1 MLFFIVNSNMWQ
13 IKLKFLLFFLLSA
26 LIFHDSTSQETNY
39 SPSDEIIKSFEK
51 TADSLLSLLTIEEKA
66 SQMLS
71 TSRSIP
77 EHEIEM
83 YNWWNEALHGVA
95 RSAKATVFPQA
106 IAMGA
111 TFDPE
116 LIQKTA
122 DAISTEARA
131 MYNIFDNK
139 GIRTEYTGLTFWSPN
154 INIFRDPRW
163 GRGHETYGEDPFL
176 TGKIGRAFVQGLQGN
191 HHKYLKVA
199 AGAKHFAVH
208 SGPEANRHSFNA
220 KVSAQDLNETYL
232 PAFKELVDANVE
244 IVMCAYNRLN
254 DEPCCGSES
263 LLNDLLRN
271 SWGFNGHVV
280 SDCGAIYDIKP
291 NHNFTTSDEESV
303 AYAIK
308 GGVDLNCGSLY
319 NLIPS
324 AINQGLLTEHDL
336 DISLKRLFMTRL
348 KLGILKDVIDNPYEK
363 LNKNHINTKEHI
375 SLARNVAAKSIVLLK
390 NKNNVLPLSK
400 SINRLFITGP
410 NAANLNTLL
419 ANYNGLSS
427 DIVTPLEGIVK
438 KVSNGTIIRFNE
450 GVGLI
455 NNSDRQKWS
464 TGLAS
469 SSDVT
474 IAVMGI
480 SALIEGE
487 QGDAISSDANGDRN
501 SIRLPRNQINYL
513 KDLRNSA
520 GDKPIVLVIKAGSAI
535 DLSEISDYVDAIVY
549 AWYLGEQGGNALA
562 DIIFGDVNPSGKLPI
577 TIPESLSHL
586 PDYNDYSMENRT
598 YKFTKYK
605 PMYPFGFGL
614 SYSSFDYSELFL
626 NKNKI
631 EIGDMIHLNFEVFN
645 NSDIAGEE
653 VVQVYIKD
661 VNSSFRT
668 PSSSLIFFKRIHLK
682 SGEKKKINIAL
693 DNNMISSFN
702 EKGIKEI
709 EPGIFKI
716 FVGGSSPGDRSVE
729 LGKEIK
735 EVTFTVN

>member
-1 MLFFIVNSNMWQ
+1 MWQ

-26 LIFHDSTSQETNY
+26 LIFHDSTSQEMNY
-39 SPSDEIIKSFEK
+39 SPSIEIINSFEK

-122 DAISTEARA
+122 DVISTEARA

-139 GIRTEYTGLTFWSPN
+139 GMRTEYTGLTFWSPN

-176 TGKIGRAFVQGLQGN
+176 TGEIGRSFVLGLQGN

-254 DEPCCGSES
+254 DKPCCGSES

-271 SWGFNGHVV
+271 SWGFKGHVV
-280 SDCGAIYDIKP
+280 SDCGAVYDIKSS
-291 NHNFTTSDEESV
+291 HNFTNSDEQSV

-319 NLIPS
+319 NLITS
-324 AINQGLLTEHDL
+324 AFNQGLLTENDL

-348 KLGILKDVIDNPYEK
+348 KLGILKDVNDNPYEK
-363 LNKNHINTKEHI
+363 LNENHINTKEHI
-375 SLARNVAAKSIVLLK
+375 SLARNVATKSIVLLK

-419 ANYNGLSS
+419 ANYNGLSPN
-427 DIVTPLEGIVK
+427 IVTPLEGIAE

-455 NNSDRQKWS
+455 NNSERQKWS

-487 QGDAISSDANGDRN
+487 EGDAISSDANGDRN
-501 SIRLPRNQINYL
+501 SIRLPSNQINYL
-513 KDLRNSA
+513 KDLRKSA
-520 GDKPIVLVIKAGSAI
+520 GSKPIVLVLKSGSAI
-535 DLSEISDYVDAIVY
+535 DLSEIYDYVDAIIY
-549 AWYLGEQGGNALA
+549 AWYLGEQGGNAIA

-586 PDYNDYSMENRT
+586 PDYNNYSMDNRT
-598 YKFTKYK
+598 YRFTKHK
-605 PMYPFGFGL
+605 PMYPFGYGL
-614 SYSSFDYSELFL
+614 SYSNFVYSDISIKKEQII
-626 NKNKI
+626 NGDSI
-631 EIGDMIHLNFEVFN
+631 ELNFTLHNDSE
-645 NSDIAGEE
+645 IPGEE
-653 VVQVYIKD
+653 VVQIYIKD
-661 VNSSFRT
+661 LKASYRT
-668 PSSSLIFFKRIHLK
+668 PNSSLIYFKRLFLD
-682 SGEKKKINIAL
+682 SGERRKINFIVNK
-693 DNNMISSFN
+693 DMMSTFN
-702 EKGIKEI
+702 EKGNKEI
-709 EPGIFKI
+709 ESGIFKI
-716 FVGGSSPGDRSVE
+716 FVGGSSPGERSQE
-729 LGKEIK
+729 LGKSIK
-735 EVTFTVN
+735 EAIFSVE

>member
-1 MLFFIVNSNMWQ
+1 MWQ

-39 SPSDEIIKSFEK
+39 SPSIEIINSFEK

-122 DAISTEARA
+122 DVISTEARA

-139 GIRTEYTGLTFWSPN
+139 GMRTEYTGLTFWSPN

-176 TGKIGRAFVQGLQGN
+176 TGEIGRSFVLGLQGN

-254 DEPCCGSES
+254 DKPCCGSES

-271 SWGFNGHVV
+271 SWGFKGHVV
-280 SDCGAIYDIKP
+280 SDCGAVYDIKSS
-291 NHNFTTSDEESV
+291 HNFTNSDEQSV

-324 AINQGLLTEHDL
+324 AFNQGLLTENDI

-348 KLGILKDVIDNPYEK
+348 KLGILKDVNDNPYEK
-363 LNKNHINTKEHI
+363 LNENHINTKEHI
-375 SLARNVAAKSIVLLK
+375 SLARNVATKSIVLLK

-419 ANYNGLSS
+419 ANYNGLSPN
-427 DIVTPLEGIVK
+427 IVTPLEGIVE

-455 NNSDRQKWS
+455 NNSERQKWS

-487 QGDAISSDANGDRN
+487 EGDAISSDANGDRN
-501 SIRLPRNQINYL
+501 SIRLPSNQINYL
-513 KDLRNSA
+513 KDLRKSA
-520 GDKPIVLVIKAGSAI
+520 GSKPIILVLKSGSAI
-535 DLSEISDYVDAIVY
+535 DLSEIYDYVDAIIY
-549 AWYLGEQGGNALA
+549 AWYLGEQGGNAIA

-586 PDYNDYSMENRT
+586 PDYNNYSMDNRT
-598 YKFTKYK
+598 YRFTKHK
-605 PMYPFGFGL
+605 PMYPFGYGL
-614 SYSSFDYSELFL
+614 SYSNFVYSDISIKKEQII
-626 NKNKI
+626 NGDSI
-631 EIGDMIHLNFEVFN
+631 ELNFTIHNDSE
-645 NSDIAGEE
+645 IPGEE
-653 VVQVYIKD
+653 VVQIYIKD
-661 VNSSFRT
+661 LKASYRT
-668 PSSSLIFFKRIHLK
+668 PNSSLIYFKRLFLD
-682 SGEKKKINIAL
+682 SGERRKINFIVNK
-693 DNNMISSFN
+693 DMMSTFN
-702 EKGIKEI
+702 EKGHKEI
-709 EPGIFKI
+709 ESGIFKI
-716 FVGGSSPGDRSVE
+716 FVGGSSPGERSQE
-729 LGKEIK
+729 LGKSIK
-735 EVTFTVN
+735 EAIFSVK

>member
-1 MLFFIVNSNMWQ
+1 MFKIN
-13 IKLKFLLFFLLSA
+13 LKISLFFLNTI
-26 LIFHDSTSQETNY
+26 LIYFNLVSQENIY
-39 SPSDEIIKSFEK
+39 NPSFEIISSYER
-51 TADSLLSLLTIEEKA
+51 TADSIISLLTIQEKS

-71 TSRSIP
+71 NSAAIP
-77 EHEIEM
+77 NHGIEM
-83 YNWWNEALHGVA
+83 YNWWNEGLHGVA
-95 RSAKATVFPQA
+95 RSSKATVFPQA

-111 TFDPE
+111 TFDTE
-116 LIQKTA
+116 LIRQVA
-122 DAISTEARA
+122 DAISSEARA
-131 MYNIFDNK
+131 IHNIFKKK
-139 GIRTEYTGLTFWSPN
+139 GIKTEYTGLTFWSPN

-163 GRGHETYGEDPFL
+163 GRGHETYGEDPYL
-176 TGKIGRAFVQGLQGN
+176 TGKMGKAFVYGLQGS
-191 HHKYLKVA
+191 HYKYLKVA

-220 KVSAQDLNETYL
+220 KVTAQDLTETYL

-254 DEPCCGSES
+254 DKPCCGSEL
-263 LLNDLLRN
+263 LLNNLLRK
-271 SWGFNGHVV
+271 SWGFKGHVV
-280 SDCGAIYDIKP
+280 SDCGAIYDIKSG
-291 NHNFTTSDEESV
+291 HNFTISDEESV

-324 AINQGLLTEHDL
+324 AINQGFLTENDL

-348 KLGILKDVIDNPYEK
+348 KLGILKDIDDNPYDK
-363 LNKNHINTKEHI
+363 LNENNINTKEHI
-375 SLARNVAAKSIVLLK
+375 NLARSVAAKSIVLLK
-390 NKNNVLPLSK
+390 NKNNILPLSK

-419 ANYNGLSS
+419 ANYNGLSPN
-427 DIVTPLEGIVK
+427 IVTPLEGIVD

-450 GVGLI
+450 GVDLI
-455 NNSDRQKWS
+455 NERDRQKWP
-464 TGLAS
+464 TGLAA

-487 QGDAISSDANGDRN
+487 EGDAISSDANGDRN

-577 TIPESLSHL
+577 TIPESISHL

-626 NKNKI
+626 KKNKI

-668 PSSSLIFFKRIHLK
+668 PNSSLIFFKRIHLEP
-682 SGEKKKINIAL
+682 GEKKKINIAL
-693 DNNMISSFN
+693 DHNMIGSFN

-709 EPGIFKI
+709 EPGIFNI

-735 EVTFTVN
+735 QVTFTVN

>member
-1 MLFFIVNSNMWQ
+1 MFKIN
-13 IKLKFLLFFLLSA
+13 LKISLFFLNTI
-26 LIFHDSTSQETNY
+26 LIYFNLVSQENIY
-39 SPSDEIIKSFEK
+39 NPSFEIISSYER
-51 TADSLLSLLTIEEKA
+51 TADSIISLLTIQEKS

-71 TSRSIP
+71 NSAAIP
-77 EHEIEM
+77 NHGIEM
-83 YNWWNEALHGVA
+83 YNWWNEGLHGVA
-95 RSAKATVFPQA
+95 RSSKATVFPQA

-111 TFDPE
+111 TFDTE
-116 LIQKTA
+116 LIRQVA
-122 DAISTEARA
+122 DAISSEARA
-131 MYNIFDNK
+131 IHNIFKKK
-139 GIRTEYTGLTFWSPN
+139 GIKTEYTGLTFWSPN

-163 GRGHETYGEDPFL
+163 GRGHETYGEDPYL
-176 TGKIGRAFVQGLQGN
+176 TSKMGKAFVYGLQGS
-191 HHKYLKVA
+191 HYKYLKVA

-220 KVSAQDLNETYL
+220 KVTAQDLTETYF

-254 DEPCCGSES
+254 DKPCCGSEL
-263 LLNDLLRN
+263 LLNNLLRK
-271 SWGFNGHVV
+271 SWGFKGHVV
-280 SDCGAIYDIKP
+280 SDCGAIYDIKSG
-291 NHNFTTSDEESV
+291 HNFTISDEQSV

-324 AINQGLLTEHDL
+324 AINQGFLTENDL

-348 KLGILKDVIDNPYEK
+348 KLGILKDIDDNPYDK
-363 LNKNHINTKEHI
+363 LNENNINTKEHI
-375 SLARNVAAKSIVLLK
+375 NLARSVAAKSIVLLK
-390 NKNNVLPLSK
+390 NKNNILPLSK

-419 ANYNGLSS
+419 ANYNGLSPN
-427 DIVTPLEGIVK
+427 IVTPLEGIVD

-450 GVGLI
+450 GVDLI
-455 NNSDRQKWS
+455 NDSDRQKWP
-464 TGLAS
+464 TGLAA

-487 QGDAISSDANGDRN
+487 EGDAISSDANGDRN

-577 TIPESLSHL
+577 TIPESISHL

-626 NKNKI
+626 KKNKI

-668 PSSSLIFFKRIHLK
+668 PNSSLIFFKRIHLEP
-682 SGEKKKINIAL
+682 GEKKKINIAL
-693 DNNMISSFN
+693 DHNMIGSFN

-709 EPGIFKI
+709 EPGIFNI